1 MPKRYNK
8 IDLIFL
14 TGSPSFYKIN
24 LFNKIGKEIKV
35 KVIFCG
41 YDSNAVNINSNS
53 LQAANFEYE
62 FLYNGDITKRN
73 KLLTFIRLL
82 KIINKTDY
90 RYIIREGWYIPEY
103 IISSFI
109 SKKNKNATV
118 CESTIAESSINGIK
132 GLIKKL
138 IVNRS
143 SIALPSGVEHKELFL
158 KLGYK
163 GEILLTHGVGIINK
177 KGIRPINY
185 NRNKPLRYLYV
196 GRLTKCKNLNL
207 LIETFNENGKY
218 LTIAGNG
225 EEGAY
230 LKSISN
236 NNINFT
242 GYIDNELLGKIFK
255 EHDVLILASL
265 RDTWGIVVEEAIYH
279 GLPVIVSDQVGC
291 KTEMV
296 TRPKTGVIFENNNK
310 ESLKFAISD
319 MEDSYDI
326 YKQDVKSYDI
336 DNKDKQQVEAY
347 ISIIK

>member
-1 MPKRYNK
+1 MAKRYNK
-8 IDLIFL
+8 FDLVFL

-24 LFNKIGKEIKV
+24 LFDEIGKGINV

-41 YDSNAVNINSNS
+41 YDSNAVNINSNR
-53 LQAANFEYE
+53 LQNINFEYE

-73 KLLTFIRLL
+73 KLLTLIRLL

-109 SKKNKNATV
+109 SPKSKNATV

-132 GLIKKL
+132 GLLKKI
-138 IVNRS
+138 IVNKS
-143 SIALPSGVEHKELFL
+143 SIALPSGVEHKKLFL

-163 GEILLTHGVGIINK
+163 GKILLTHGVGIINK
-177 KGIRPINY
+177 KGIRPINRS
-185 NRNKPLRYLYV
+185 RNTPLRYLYV

-236 NNINFT
+236 NNINF
-242 GYIDNELLGKIFK
+242 
-255 EHDVLILASL
+255 DVLILASL

-319 MEDSYDI
+319 MENSFDI
-326 YKQDVKSYDI
+326 YKQNVIAYDI
-336 DNKDKQQVEAY
+336 ENKDKNQVKAY
-347 ISIIK
+347 VSIIR